1 MSAPQSPRPLP
12 PPVTGASDVISHGL
26 PPLPWL
32 RAFEAAARHKSFTAA
47 AQELNLTQAAV
58 SHQVRSLEKYLGVAL
73 FERLA
78 RTLRLTEI
86 GSAYLP
92 PLRQSFDDIAAATA
106 GLFGPVGRRVLVIRA
121 PVSFVSLW
129 LAPRLHRFTERYPTI
144 TLRIVSSVWS
154 NGPTEDGSDVDI
166 RFGDGVWPGYQA
178 ELIERFAAIAVCR
191 PDLLP
196 AGSETDRVRALSGMP
211 LIHVTGYEDLWQ
223 KLFLP
228 AGIALPPYT
237 GVNIDTTIGA
247 LELAAAGFGATM
259 AQICFAQPYIATG
272 RLVRALESDVPLDAA
287 HYILTSEGAKKT
299 PPEALL
305 FRNWLRSEVAGDA
318 DGPRV

>member
-1 MSAPQSPRPLP
+1 MTVSDPPRSTHASANDAIAQ
-12 PPVTGASDVISHGL
+12 GL

-32 RAFEAAARHKSFTAA
+32 RAFEAAARHQSFTAA

-106 GLFGPVGRRVLVIRA
+106 GLFGPVGRRTLVIRA

-129 LAPRLHRFTERYPTI
+129 LASRIHRFTEAYPTI
-144 TLRIVSSVWS
+144 TLRIVSSVWAHA
-154 NGPTEDGSDVDI
+154 PAEEGSDVDI

-178 ELIERFAAIAVCR
+178 ELIHRFPAIAVCR
-191 PDLLP
+191 PDLL
-196 AGSETDRVRALSGMP
+196 ADGDETARLIALSQMP

-223 KLFLP
+223 RVFQP
-228 AGIALPPYT
+228 AGIVLPPYT

-247 LELAAAGFGATM
+247 LEFAAAGFGATM
-259 AQICFAQPYIATG
+259 VQTCFAEPYIASG
-272 RLVRALESDVPLDAA
+272 RLVRALAAEVPLDAA

-305 FRNWLRSEVAGDA
+305 FRNWLRSEVARDA
-318 DGPRV
+318 

>member
-1 MSAPQSPRPLP
+1 MTSSDLP
-12 PPVTGASDVISHGL
+12 PHNAPTHDAVAHGL

-32 RAFEAAARHKSFTAA
+32 RAFEAAARHRSFTAA

-106 GLFGPVGRRVLVIRA
+106 GLFGPVGRRTLVIRA

-129 LAPRLHRFTERYPTI
+129 LATRIHRFTEAYPTI
-144 TLRIVSSVWS
+144 TLRFVSSVWS
-154 NGPTEDGSDVDI
+154 NGPAEDGSDIDI
-166 RFGDGVWPGYQA
+166 RFGEGNWSGFQA
-178 ELIERFAAIAVCR
+178 ELIHRFPAIAVCR

-196 AGSETDRVRALSGMP
+196 EGDEAARTNAISRMQ

-223 KLFLP
+223 RLLAP
-228 AGIALPPYT
+228 AGIKLPPYS
-237 GVNIDTTIGA
+237 GVNVDTTIGA
-247 LELAAAGFGATM
+247 LEFAASGFGATM
-259 AQICFAQPYIATG
+259 VQTCFADPYIASG
-272 RLVRALESDVPLDAA
+272 RLVRALAAEVPFEAA

-305 FRNWLRSEVAGDA
+305 FRNWLRSEIARNA
-318 DGPRV
+318 

>member
-1 MSAPQSPRPLP
+1 MTASEPPRPP
-12 PPVTGASDVISHGL
+12 TPAPHDPVAHGL

-32 RAFEAAARHKSFTAA
+32 RAFEAAARHQSFTAA

-106 GLFGPVGRRVLVIRA
+106 GLFGPVGRRTLVIRA

-129 LAPRLHRFTERYPTI
+129 LASRIHRFTEAYPTI
-144 TLRIVSSVWS
+144 ALRIVSSVWS
-154 NGPTEDGSDVDI
+154 NAPAEEGADVDI
-166 RFGDGVWPGYQA
+166 RFGDGVWPGFQV
-178 ELIERFAAIAVCR
+178 ELVDRFPAIAVCR

-196 AGSETDRVRALSGMP
+196 QGDEAARLQALSRMP

-223 KLFLP
+223 RVFQP
-228 AGIALPPYT
+228 AGIALPPFT

-247 LELAAAGFGATM
+247 LELATSGFGATM
-259 AQICFAQPYIATG
+259 AQTSFAAPYIASG
-272 RLVRALESDVPLDAA
+272 RLSRALAAEVPLEAA
-287 HYILTSEGAKKT
+287 HYILTSESAKKT
-299 PPEALL
+299 PPEAVL
-305 FRNWLRSEVAGDA
+305 FRNWLRSEVARDTTRG
-318 DGPRV
+318 G